1 MAFHIV
7 APNPALDRWITVP
20 ELTPGASHRIEAVE
34 TVPAGTGI
42 NVVRALTWWGAEA
55 TVYALAGGTAGGLL
69 RSGLEEEGIAHV
81 LTPIRG
87 ETRVNVRVRERS
99 HPGRVTELNEPGPL
113 LTEAEETAFVNAVSE
128 GLQEGDWLVLCGSL
142 PPQVSPALYVALM
155 AEAGAKGCRIA
166 LDVPG
171 DLLAV
176 LLATSPVPPH
186 VVTPNGEEL
195 AEWAEH
201 HRPGRSMPR
210 EGFEWV
216 RQGSGLRSVLQDM
229 AALGVA
235 HPFVTLGAA
244 GAALWTG
251 TAVVRTRALDR
262 PVRDTVGCGD
272 VFLAAVLYALEERG
286 PVVALRLATV
296 MAGLKAA
303 QETAR
308 PPEWWDGETYLPEVT
323 VEAL

>member
-1 MAFHIV
+1 MAFHV
-7 APNPALDRWITVP
+7 VTPNPALDRWITVP
-20 ELTPGASHRIEAVE
+20 ALMPGKLHRIETVE
-34 TVPAGTGI
+34 TVPAGQGV
-42 NVVRALTWWGAEA
+42 NVARALTAWGEEA
-55 TVYALAGGTAGGLL
+55 TVYAFAGGVAGNLL
-69 RSGLEEEGIAHV
+69 RSGLEEEGIPHV

-87 ETRVNVRVRERS
+87 ETRVNVKVRDRS
-99 HPGRVTELNEPGPL
+99 RPGQVTELNEPGPF
-113 LTEAEETAFVNAVSE
+113 LTEEEEAAFVNTVRDRLE
-128 GLQEGDWLVLCGSL
+128 EGDWLVLSGSL

-155 AEAGAKGCRIA
+155 VEAGGKGCRIA

-176 LLATSPVPPH
+176 LLSTSPVPPH
-186 VVTPNGEEL
+186 VVTPNAAEL
-195 AEWAEH
+195 AEWARG
-201 HRPGRSMPR
+201 HRPGRSLPR

-216 RQGSGLRSVLQDM
+216 RHGDVLRSVLQDL
-229 AALGVA
+229 AAQGVA
-235 HPFVTLGAA
+235 HPFATLDGA

-251 TAVVRTRALDR
+251 EAVVRTRALER

-303 QETAR
+303 QGTVR
-308 PPEWWDGETYLPEVT
+308 PPELWDGETYLPEVP
-323 VEAL
+323 VEAF